1 LKRFFF
7 VSAIALSVAALLLPS
22 GALADYS
29 TAGTWACAATGE
41 GPNHDQ
47 TGHFTLTLTESN
59 GNVTGSYYDG
69 AASLKGTRSGN
80 AVTGTYVEASG
91 GGTVHFTFAAD
102 GSSFTGTW
110 VTNGGTGGTWSGT
123 RQ

>member
-1 LKRFFF
+1 MKRHVFFA
-7 VSAIALSVAALLLPS
+7 AIALSIAALLLPT

-29 TAGTWACAATGE
+29 TAGTWTCAATGE
-41 GPNHDQ
+41 GPNHNN

-59 GNVTGSYYDG
+59 GAVAGSYYDG

-80 AVTGTYVEASG
+80 TVTGTYTEAGGSG
-91 GGTVHFTFAAD
+91 PFTFTFAAD

-110 VTNGGTGGTWSGT
+110 GASAATGGTWSGT